1 MKSLFT
7 IASVVALVIL
17 VVAIGPL
24 LTIWA
29 FNQLFPG
36 VLGQDPYTLYN
47 WFAVVI
53 LGAFFR
59 ANVSIKKNS

>member
-1 MKSLFT
+1 MGKLFT
-7 IASVVALVIL
+7 VVSFIALIVL

-24 LTIWA
+24 LTLWA

-36 VLGQDPYTLYN
+36 ILGNDPYTIYN
-47 WFAVVI
+47 WFAVII

-59 ANVSIKKNS
+59 ANVSIKK

>member
-7 IASVVALVIL
+7 VLSIVALVIL
-17 VVAIGPL
+17 VIVIGPI

-36 VLGQDPYTLYN
+36 VLGQDPYTIYN

-59 ANVSIKKNS
+59 ANVSIKKG

>member
-7 IASVVALVIL
+7 VLSVVALVIL
-17 VVAIGPL
+17 VIVIGPI

-36 VLGQDPYTLYN
+36 VLGQDPYTIYN

-59 ANVSIKKNS
+59 ANVSIKKG